1 MIMEANKK
9 KWKKLYHEQIKMG
22 ICYCYL
28 CGKPIEK
35 KEDFSIE
42 HRCPTSRGGY
52 NTPANWFPSHKT
64 CNNEKGALTYEE
76 YQEWKRLEFLRNG
89 GKQKER

>member
-1 MIMEANKK
+1 MEASKK

-28 CGKPIEK
+28 CGKLIENK
-35 KEDFSIE
+35 DDFSIE
-42 HRCPTSRGGY
+42 HRLPTSRGGY
-52 NTPANWFPSHKT
+52 NTPANWCPSHKS

-76 YQEWKRLEFLRNG
+76 YREWKRLEFIRNG
-89 GKQKER
+89 GKIK